1 MAFITCLFPSYIRD
15 LSLKPTQRFHTVW
28 NVTFEWLL
36 YIFTKANLSLVR
48 LTEDGGRRKMG
59 WRDGGEKE
67 RLGDVAIM
75 GTINETR

>member
-28 NVTFEWLL
+28 NVTFEWLS
-36 YIFTKANLSLVR
+36 YIFTKTNLSLMR
-48 LTEDGGRRKMG
+48 LTEDGMERRGK
-59 WRDGGEKE
+59 KV